1 MLYKEVKNK
10 IEMTIRRILKTLM
23 TQTNLMNNNKRMP
36 KLSIMCGV
44 KGMSCDL
51 MVLLTCWN
59 NDLAF
64 FFLFFLMMWHYLN

>member
-1 MLYKEVKNK
+1 
-10 IEMTIRRILKTLM
+10 MTIRRILKTLM
-23 TQTNLMNNNKRMP
+23 TQTKLMNNSKRMP

-64 FFLFFLMMWHYLN
+64 FFYDVAFFKLKNYNNYFPR